1 MQRTIETGDDPRI
14 DHDERQ
20 LYVLLGYMAV
30 AFSVTALLTRRF
42 MPELFANAVTVFVV
56 TIGFWFVDGEKR
68 ARISL
73 PKWIALSVAAGAVA
87 LALNYALSR
96 FVWQTL

>member
-1 MQRTIETGDDPRI
+1 MQSTIETGDDPRI

-42 MPELFANAVTVFVV
+42 MPELFANAATIVV
-56 TIGFWFVDGEKR
+56 ITAGLWFVDNEKR
-68 ARISL
+68 SRISL
-73 PKWIALSVAAGAVA
+73 PKWIALSVAAGLVA

-96 FVWQTL
+96 FVWQVL